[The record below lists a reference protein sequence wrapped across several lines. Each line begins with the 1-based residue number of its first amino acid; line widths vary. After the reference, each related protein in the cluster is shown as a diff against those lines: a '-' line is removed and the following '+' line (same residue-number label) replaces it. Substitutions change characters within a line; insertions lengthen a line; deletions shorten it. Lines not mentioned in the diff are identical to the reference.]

1 MHNPPIQPDF
11 RLGPLLLRWEAA
23 ALQVAV
29 DLSDSRRRH
38 SAQAESSRKCR
49 GFPRNS
55 VYFKTA
61 KTGIG
66 CTDKM
71 HLSMQGCSWPEISGI
86 ESFQPVRFGGGIL
99 RLTARFIRILYLR
112 IQPDLQKN

>member
-1 MHNPPIQPDF
+1 MHNPPFQPDF
-11 RLGPLLLRWEAA
+11 RLEPPLLRREEAA
-23 ALQVAV
+23 LRAAV
-29 DLSDSRRRH
+29 DLSDS

-49 GFPRNS
+49 GFQRNS

-71 HLSMQGCSWPEISGI
+71 HLPASACSWPEISGFG
-86 ESFQPVRFGGGIL
+86 SFQPVHFGGGIL